1 MVNMNNET
9 NIPNGEKRKRIPNY
23 FLRRAAAIAA
33 ILGIGAAGY
42 GAGKIIEKVGELNEM
57 HPISSTS
64 VTLQNGE
71 SVIGAVEKEVETYFR
86 SHKID
91 PGAIPYGLI
100 NEQSGRAADES
111 KKIFG
116 ETDVQPGATFDILIL
131 EDEMGSIDLKVK
143 PSQMLAE
150 DGSIIPSP
158 EFLAPTP
165 DNPAS

>member
-1 MVNMNNET
+1 MNNET
-9 NIPNGEKRKRIPNY
+9 NIPKNENSEHTPNY
-23 FLRRAAAIAA
+23 FLRRAAASAA
-33 ILGIGAAGY
+33 ILSIGAAGY

-71 SVIGAVEKEVETYFR
+71 SVIGAVEKEVETYFG

-91 PGAIPYGLI
+91 PGAIPYGHI

-131 EDEMGSIDLKVK
+131 KDKMGSYDVEVE

-150 DGSIIPSP
+150 DGSIIPRP

-165 DNPAS
+165 DNPAR